1 MLPTSSIRHVTD
13 IIASYLKKKK
23 NFCNSFFGGEWS
35 RFKLASW
42 TPKSHEMILEIKKN
56 VISENEIYIN
66 KDRDK

>member
-1 MLPTSSIRHVTD
+1 MFL
-13 IIASYLKKKK
+13 
-23 NFCNSFFGGEWS
+23 GEWS

-42 TPKSHEMILEIKKN
+42 ASKSHEMILEIKKN